1 MLLAE
6 LALPDISLFQMT
18 AHGGV
23 LFNVVS
29 VFQDVQAAPVL
40 HHVIH
45 VELG

>member
-6 LALPDISLFQMT
+6 LALSDISLFQMT
-18 AHGGV
+18 AHGEV
-23 LFNVVS
+23 LFNVVN

-40 HHVIH
+40 HHVLH